1 MTPQETLPPP
11 TMQPLE
17 GGTMPATPDIE
28 TEADGIDLFELAMVL
43 ARGRWVILR
52 IAMVATLLAAVV
64 VFVIRPVYTA
74 EAVFLPP
81 GSLNG
86 GSLSAQLGALG
97 ALAGGAG
104 SALGGLKNPADI
116 YIGILGSRSIA
127 DGMVHRFNLQA
138 LYHKKRLSDARKA
151 LASKSKFTA
160 GKDSL
165 IVVSVTDHDPKRAA
179 DMANAYVQELTMQN
193 DHLALTEAA
202 QRRLFFEHQL
212 THEKD
217 ALADAEVELQ
227 KTQESTG
234 LIDPSGQAQMEIVN
248 IAQVRAEI
256 ASREVQLSAL
266 RGAATDQNPDVIR
279 LRTEIGDLQ
288 RQLKNLE
295 DSSTKNNR
303 PGNVMVPTAKV
314 PSLSLEYVRKLRE
327 VKYHEVLF
335 ELISKQYEAA
345 RLDESRSAPLLQ
357 VVDVAIPPDRR
368 SAPQRLLI
376 VTLAFVGG
384 LLLGAVWVL
393 VRQAYDVML
402 MNPVN
407 AAHLN
412 GLRQALRG
420 NE

>member
-11 TMQPLE
+11 TMRPLE
-17 GGTMPATPDIE
+17 SGGVPASINTDVEPDE
-28 TEADGIDLFELAMVL
+28 IDLLELAQVL
-43 ARGRWVILR
+43 ARGRRKILL
-52 IAMVATLLAAVV
+52 IAFGAALLAAVV
-64 VFVIRPVYTA
+64 VFVMRPMYTA

-86 GSLSAQLGALG
+86 GSSLSAQLGALG

-116 YIGILGSRSIA
+116 YIGILGSRTIA
-127 DGMVHRFNLQA
+127 DGLVYRFDLRK
-138 LYHKKRLSDARKA
+138 LYHKKKLSDARKA
-151 LASKSKFTA
+151 LAAKTKFVAT
-160 GKDSL
+160 KDSL
-165 IVVSVTDHDPKRAA
+165 ITVSVSDHDPKRAA
-179 DMANAYVQELTMQN
+179 DMANAYVHELTMQN

-202 QRRLFFEHQL
+202 QRRLFFEQQL
-212 THEKD
+212 AHEKD
-217 ALADAEVELQ
+217 ALADAEVDLQ

-234 LIDPSGQAQMEIVN
+234 LIDPSGQAQMEIGS

-295 DSSTKNNR
+295 DSSAKSNH

-357 VVDVAIPPDRR
+357 VVDVAVPPDTK
-368 SAPQRLLI
+368 SGPQRLLI
-376 VTLAFVGG
+376 IVLAFVGG

-393 VRQAYDVML
+393 LRRAYEL
-402 MNPVN
+402 MRVDPAN
-407 AAHLN
+407 AARLN
-412 GLRQALRG
+412 ELRQALRG
-420 NE
+420 N